1 MADARDILSL
11 TEAKGIL
18 SIASSDTSQDTQVAR
33 LITSTSRRLDLA
45 VGPAVAFT
53 VGNEIHQ
60 FATYRDW
67 GTRNTIEF
75 NYCPVTTIISVTN
88 YLGTTPTVLTQ
99 QVPGNS
105 PSDGFYAEQYEPDP
119 TLYSGIITRKTG
131 LYPYPFGDLVSVTYL
146 AGRFT
151 STSTVDPK
159 FKEAAGVMLRNSW
172 RAYQQSTAPYGQ
184 YDVPQQTFP
193 TFAIPNY
200 VRELLALE
208 WQPEV
213 GFGAS

>member
-1 MADARDILSL
+1 MADALDVLSL

-18 SIASSDTSQDTQVAR
+18 AVSDTSQDTQIAR
-33 LITSTSRRLDLA
+33 LITAASRRLDLA
-45 VGPAVAFT
+45 VGPIVTRT
-53 VGNEIHQ
+53 VSNEVHE

-67 GTRNTIEF
+67 ATRTTIEF
-75 NYCPVTTIISVTN
+75 DYCPVNSFITVTN

-99 QVPGNS
+99 QTPGTS
-105 PSDGFYAEQYEPDP
+105 PSDGFFAESYKPDK

-131 LYPYPFGDLVSVTYL
+131 LYPYPFGDIVACTYI
-146 AGRFT
+146 AGRYT
-151 STSTVDPK
+151 STSTVDAK

-172 RAYQQSTAPYGQ
+172 RSYQQSTAPYGQ
-184 YDVPQQTFP
+184 FDVPQQTFP

-213 GFGAS
+213 GFG